1 MDKIRKFL
9 RNIDAKLRER
19 LRRAIQA
26 IMANELEGLDIA
38 PLQGQKNV
46 FRCRVRNVRII
57 FMRTGTGNVL
67 CGIGFR
73 GGVYRHR

>member
-1 MDKIRKFL
+1 MDEIKKFL
-9 RNIDAKLRER
+9 RSINAKLREQ

-26 IMANELEGLDIA
+26 IMENKLEGLDIV
-38 PLQGQKNV
+38 PLQGRKNV

-57 FMRTGTGNVL
+57 FMRMGASNVL

-73 GGVYRHR
+73 GGVYRRR

>member
-1 MDKIRKFL
+1 MDEIKKFL
-9 RNIDAKLRER
+9 RNIDARLKEQ

-26 IMANELEGLDIA
+26 IMENKLAGLDIV
-38 PLQGQKNV
+38 PLQGRKNA

-57 FMRTGTGNVL
+57 FIRMGTGNVL

>member
-1 MDKIRKFL
+1 MDEIKKFL
-9 RNIDAKLRER
+9 RNIDAKLREQ

-26 IMANELEGLDIA
+26 IMENRLKGLDIM
-38 PLQGQKNV
+38 PLQGRKNV

-57 FMRTGTGNVL
+57 FMRMGGSNVL

-73 GGVYRHR
+73 GSVYRHR